1 MQTQLEASRPS
12 SSIKINQQEV
22 RGHSFISTLYLAQ
35 YFAHCVPNTY
45 IYTYIHT
52 YNAHVC
58 IYSIRMNKY
67 VFMCVGMYMA
77 GRTRRR
83 WPWGADWKR
92 KEEKQA
98 HRNQHFHFASSSSY
112 FPLLVLLNIKTLY
125 SETLLQAMIYTHKY
139 LVICFKIVVP
149 LMFGFYKAITYTD
162 IHCKNV

>member
-52 YNAHVC
+52 YNAHIC

-67 VFMCVGMYMA
+67 CVYVCGNVHGRKNKEKVALRCRLEA
-77 GRTRRR
+77 G
-83 WPWGADWKR
+83 KR
-92 KEEKQA
+92 KSKHTETSI
-98 HRNQHFHFASSSSY
+98 FTLPLPPPIFPYSSCWTSKLY
-112 FPLLVLLNIKTLY
+112 TLK
-125 SETLLQAMIYTHKY
+125 H
-139 LVICFKIVVP
+139 
-149 LMFGFYKAITYTD
+149 FYKLWFIL
-162 IHCKNV
+162 INIW

>member
-52 YNAHVC
+52 YNAHIC

-67 VFMCVGMYMA
+67 CVYVCGNVH
-77 GRTRRR
+77 GR
-83 WPWGADWKR
+83 KN
-92 KEEKQA
+92 KEKVALRCRLEEERGK
-98 HRNQHFHFASSSSY
+98 ASTQKLAFSLCLFLLLFSPTSLAEHQNFILWNTFTSY
-112 FPLLVLLNIKTLY
+112 DLY
-125 SETLLQAMIYTHKY
+125 S
-139 LVICFKIVVP
+139 
-149 LMFGFYKAITYTD
+149 
-162 IHCKNV
+162 